1 MAYSNIKRISI
12 KQNITSNMKKYIL
25 LTLLFIN
32 FFYIPFCQNTENFGA
47 IRQKI
52 CVKQYAGK
60 TILLRAASKV
70 KPLEKS
76 AGSVLFFKTQ
86 KQSGKEGQTVYCK
99 KKLYKTGWEMDT
111 INGILE
117 TDVDSISFGFVFA
130 GKAVCK
136 FDEFVLEIDNQ
147 MIAIGDNSFETNN
160 NFPNQ
165 YWKAPILP
173 KNYTVK
179 VTEVNSFTGTHSLVL
194 DGSNGMV
201 YSNIGDSDNIGKF
214 ANVNGI
220 KIYYETYGLGEP
232 LLLLHGNHQSIIDF
246 EKQIIEFG
254 KYYKVIA
261 VDTRG
266 HGQSTTDDKT
276 YTYDLF
282 AEDMNLL
289 LEELKINSTNIV
301 GWSDGGNTGLILA
314 MKYPEKI
321 KKLVTMGS
329 NIFIDKTVLDNNTLK
344 EVNKR
349 IASLK
354 GDTSLAGKNSSAIF
368 TMLLNEP
375 KNTFEDLKKIT
386 CPVLVMAGEKDLIKE
401 AHTKGIAASIKNST
415 LKIVKKETHEFPQ
428 ENPQLFNQII
438 LEFLKK

>member
-1 MAYSNIKRISI
+1 M
-12 KQNITSNMKKYIL
+12 NMKKYIL
-25 LTLLFIN
+25 LAITLICFS
-32 FFYIPFCQNTENFGA
+32 FVTYCQSAENMGA

-60 TILLRAASKV
+60 TILLKAASKV
-70 KPLEKS
+70 KPLENS

-86 KQSGKEGQTVYCK
+86 KQNGKEGQTVYCK
-99 KKLYKTGWEMDT
+99 KTLYKSGWQMDS
-111 INGILE
+111 IGGILE
-117 TDVDSISFGFVFA
+117 TDVDSISFGFLFG

-147 MIAIGDNSFETNN
+147 MIPIVNNSFESDND
-160 NFPNQ
+160 FPNQ

-179 VTEVNSFTGTHSLVL
+179 IAEVNSFTGTHSLLV

-201 YSNIGDSDNIGKF
+201 YSNIGDSDNVGKF
-214 ANVNGI
+214 ANINGI
-220 KIYYETYGLGEP
+220 KIYYEIYGAGEP
-232 LLLLHGNHQSIIDF
+232 LLLLHGNHQSIAAF
-246 EKQIIEFG
+246 EQQILEFS

-266 HGQSTTDDKT
+266 HGQSTTDNKT

-282 AEDMNLL
+282 AEDMDLL
-289 LEELKINSTNIV
+289 LEELKIDSINIV

-314 MKYPEKI
+314 IKHPGKV
-321 KKLVTMGS
+321 KKLITMGA
-329 NIFIDKTVLDNNTLK
+329 NIFIDNSVIDNGTLK

-349 IASLK
+349 ITSLK
-354 GDTSLAGKNSSAIF
+354 SDTSFDSKNSVGIY

-375 KNTFEDLKKIT
+375 KHTFEELNQIKA
-386 CPVLVMAGEKDLIKE
+386 PVLVMAGEKDLIKE
-401 AHTKGIAASIKNST
+401 AHTKGIARHIKNST
-415 LKIVKKETHEFPQ
+415 LKIVKKERHEFPQ
-428 ENPQLFNQII
+428 DNPKYFNEIV
-438 LEFLKK
+438 LNFLKN